1 MERIGFRAGL
11 SVLSGFGTGVAEE
24 PGIDSPNMI
33 VNDIF
38 RQIMVHFVGTK
49 PVLRKTCRKA
59 DIFLQKL
66 PVGQEIHCL
75 PLLPEWFLYP

>member
-1 MERIGFRAGL
+1 M
-11 SVLSGFGTGVAEE
+11 AEE

-66 PVGQEIHCL
+66 PIGQEIHCL